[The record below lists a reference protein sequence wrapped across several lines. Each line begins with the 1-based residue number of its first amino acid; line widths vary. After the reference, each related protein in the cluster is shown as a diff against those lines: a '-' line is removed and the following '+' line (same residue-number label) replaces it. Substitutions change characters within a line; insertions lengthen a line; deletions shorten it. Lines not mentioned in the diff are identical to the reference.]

1 MEKARGCRYCRRCP
15 SKRGGGSYVNEQ
27 TDTHEIFGRTRQICL
42 RERGPRR
49 WRLSIKRITSH
60 MTESSSERHQQQP
73 RNAGII
79 YMQGNARWPRHFFF
93 CKHSP
98 HLSFPSPHNGP
109 VSFIFSPSSFLH
121 QRIFQ
126 RCLMGHSKR
135 SRFHTGKGR
144 DPTCRL
150 RARASLTHESHFKCS
165 ARLLN
170 SHVIRRV
177 AQISLGK
184 KKEG

>member
-1 MEKARGCRYCRRCP
+1 
-15 SKRGGGSYVNEQ
+15 
-27 TDTHEIFGRTRQICL
+27 
-42 RERGPRR
+42 
-49 WRLSIKRITSH
+49 

-184 KKEG
+184 KKRRGEIPGINLTITSRFNKSNQKRKKEKRKCVKKNKKTLCGIKKKKKSIAMTWVRT